1 MIKETISVDDTIVFL
16 NELLAYDS
24 EAIRDLILFG
34 KVSCNEKMANHPTV
48 QVGVIKNSNGLKSFS
63 LGFLGLLNGLF
74 GIHDLSGYGE
84 IAALFDDENKL
95 LKFERVN
102 HQDVID
108 KIGLYEP
115 EPSEI
120 PKGQGK

>member
-34 KVSCNEKMANHPTV
+34 KVSCNKKMADHPMVRVEAIT
-48 QVGVIKNSNGLKSFS
+48 NPKSYS

-84 IAALFDDENKL
+84 IVAVFDDANKL

-102 HQDVID
+102 HQDVINE
-108 KIGLYEP
+108 IGYYEP
-115 EPSEI
+115 ESNAQE
-120 PKGQGK
+120 K